1 VKRSVLRRPWYLY
14 DINVVNPAERTY
26 PIPPNED
33 TLLVSVN
40 LNHRSITSYLEGWS
54 PFNRFVLPN
63 ASSAAGDFG
72 FAPNYYGDLEVL
84 DGYKFWN
91 PDSLGGWAMVSGDT

>member
-1 VKRSVLRRPWYLY
+1 LY

-54 PFNRFVLPN
+54 PFNGSVLPN

-72 FAPNYYGDLEVL
+72 GTMDGFYWIPN